1 MKLSYLFKRYTYE
14 KFKFMDP
21 LHSLIR
27 ESLNQRALGQSKNF
41 EWFITEIGI
50 AALVKD
56 HSKNIASFDP
66 IQEAIELDL
75 DLSKE
80 EKQLI
85 KLEEKE
91 IILFYL

>member
-1 MKLSYLFKRYTYE
+1 
-14 KFKFMDP
+14 MDS

-27 ESLNQRALGQSKNF
+27 DSLNQKPIGQSKNF

-50 AALVKD
+50 VAILKD
-56 HSKNIASFDP
+56 QDESISTLDP
-66 IQEAIELDL
+66 IKEAIELDL

-85 KLEEKE
+85 KLDEKQV
-91 IILFYL
+91 ILFY

>member
-1 MKLSYLFKRYTYE
+1 
-14 KFKFMDP
+14 MDP

-27 ESLNQRALGQSKNF
+27 ESLNQSPLGQSKNF

-50 AALVKD
+50 VALMKVQNKRI
-56 HSKNIASFDP
+56 SSLDP
-66 IQEAIELDL
+66 IKEAIELDL

-85 KLEEKE
+85 KLDEKQ
-91 IILFYL
+91 IIIFYS

>member
-1 MKLSYLFKRYTYE
+1 
-14 KFKFMDP
+14 MDP

-27 ESLNQRALGQSKNF
+27 ESLNQKPIGQSKNF

-50 AALVKD
+50 AAIMKGQNK
-56 HSKNIASFDP
+56 SISSFDP
-66 IQEAIELDL
+66 IKEAIELDL

-85 KLEEKE
+85 KLDEKQV
-91 IILFYL
+91 ILFYS

>member
-1 MKLSYLFKRYTYE
+1 
-14 KFKFMDP
+14 MDP

-27 ESLNQRALGQSKNF
+27 ESLNQRPLGQSKNF

-50 AALVKD
+50 AALMKGQN
-56 HSKNIASFDP
+56 KNISSYDP
-66 IQEAIELDL
+66 IKEAIELDL

-85 KLEEKE
+85 RLDEKKFL
-91 IILFYL
+91 LFYS

>member
-1 MKLSYLFKRYTYE
+1 
-14 KFKFMDP
+14 MDP

-27 ESLNQRALGQSKNF
+27 ESLKRKPIGQSKNF

-50 AALVKD
+50 AALMKRQD
-56 HSKNIASFDP
+56 KNITSFDP
-66 IQEAIELDL
+66 IKEAIELDL

-85 KLEEKE
+85 KLDEKQ
-91 IILFYL
+91 IILFYS

>member
-1 MKLSYLFKRYTYE
+1 
-14 KFKFMDP
+14 MDP

-27 ESLNQRALGQSKNF
+27 ESLNQKPIGQTKNF

-50 AALVKD
+50 AALIKGQNKKI
-56 HSKNIASFDP
+56 SSFDP
-66 IQEAIELDL
+66 IKEAIELDL

-85 KLEEKE
+85 KLDEKQV
-91 IILFYL
+91 ILFYS